1 MAEGR
6 WFEWL
11 NQSALG
17 FSCHRLSL
25 FYKINTLYCLRQ
37 AGAGKL
43 WPMGRPQPV
52 LPQASQEHSNTHA
65 GPSCLWLLLPRNC
78 RVD

>member
-6 WFEWL
+6 WVEWL

-25 FYKINTLYCLRQ
+25 FYKINTPLLFKAGRRWQ
-37 AGAGKL
+37 AMA
-43 WPMGRPQPV
+43 
-52 LPQASQEHSNTHA
+52 H
-65 GPSCLWLLLPRNC
+65 GPPTICVS
-78 RVD
+78 